1 MSCMLES
8 FAEQEFK
15 TLLDFLAETPQVVRQ
30 LSRKLTLD
38 ELKRKPADNEFSFL
52 ENVCHL
58 RDIEQEGYTVRIN
71 RLLGEHEPVLPDID
85 GAKLAQGRDYNSQN
99 FETGLEEFARLRE
112 RNVGALSN
120 LSPENLS
127 RMGTFEGAGKI
138 TLKRLAAM
146 MREHDETHLAEFK
159 ELREWLTKGKAAGL

>member
-1 MSCMLES
+1 MLES

-30 LSRKLTLD
+30 LSRELTLD

-58 RDIEQEGYTVRIN
+58 RDIEQEGYTVRIDK
-71 RLLGEHEPVLPDID
+71 LLGEDEPVLPDIN
-85 GAKLAQGRDYNSQN
+85 GAKLAMERDYNSQD
-99 FETGLEEFARLRE
+99 FATRLEELASLRE
-112 RNVGALSN
+112 KNVAALRNLR
-120 LSPENLS
+120 PESLS
-127 RMGTFEGAGKI
+127 RTGTFEGAGKI
-138 TLKRLAAM
+138 TLKRLARM

-159 ELREWLTKGKAAGL
+159 GLCEWLTKSKAAGL